1 MIWIY
6 RAEITDIIKVK
17 CFNVLMEL
25 KQGSVA
31 TRNLNGLNGG
41 FILWS
46 VDQDI
51 KGDGML

>member
-17 CFNVLMEL
+17 CSNVLMEL
-25 KQGSVA
+25 KRGSVA
-31 TRNLNGLNGG
+31 TRYLNGG

>member
-1 MIWIY
+1 MILIY

-17 CFNVLMEL
+17 CSYVLIEL
-25 KQGSVA
+25 KRGSVA
-31 TRNLNGLNGG
+31 TRYLNGG

-46 VDQDI
+46 ADQYI

>member
-1 MIWIY
+1 MILIY

-31 TRNLNGLNGG
+31 TRNLNGG

-46 VDQDI
+46 IDQNI